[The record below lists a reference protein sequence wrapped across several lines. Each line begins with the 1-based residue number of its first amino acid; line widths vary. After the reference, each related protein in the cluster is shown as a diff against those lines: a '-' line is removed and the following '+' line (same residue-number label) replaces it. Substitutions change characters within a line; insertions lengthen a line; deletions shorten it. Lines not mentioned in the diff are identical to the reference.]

1 MRNSNREL
9 FLFDELLAEDLK
21 DDEFKQG
28 FLKESLKIN
37 IINELTKI
45 RKQKNLTQ
53 KDMAKIVGVSQG
65 NISRFEKGKVEPT
78 LEFIENMSSKLGY
91 KLNIS
96 FISIEE

>member
-1 MRNSNREL
+1 MKNSNREL

-53 KDMAKIVGVSQG
+53 KDMEKIVVTQG
-65 NISRFEKGKVEPT
+65 NISRF
-78 LEFIENMSSKLGY
+78 
-91 KLNIS
+91 
-96 FISIEE
+96 